1 MASLFENGRI
11 VDLILLILIAEALVF
26 CLIAWIWRD
35 RADALPRLRA
45 LLFNLAAGGC
55 LLMALRVVLTGA
67 DWRFAGA
74 WLAAALV
81 AHLADLYQ
89 RVRGSS

>member
-1 MASLFENGRI
+1 MATLFENGRI

-26 CLIAWIWRD
+26 CVMAWIWRD
-35 RADALPRLRA
+35 RVDAPPRLRA

-55 LLMALRVVLTGA
+55 LLMALRAVMTGA

-74 WLAAALV
+74 WLGAALV

-89 RVRGSS
+89 RFRGS